1 MPIRRSGIQGL
12 QVPLSAS
19 YNATVFHLPLTPA
32 VVEARQAGCLLKR
45 ILLAFLLLV
54 AQHAAALHA
63 LGHSFER
70 DTDGAPVA
78 GLHAGCLGLHGID
91 DVPVAR
97 GTAKATPPEFSA
109 ALPDP
114 PASLYVARVLNPYLS
129 RAPPAIS

>member
-1 MPIRRSGIQGL
+1 MPLIAG
-12 QVPLSAS
+12 
-19 YNATVFHLPLTPA
+19 YNATVFHLRLKPA
-32 VVEARQAGCLLKR
+32 VAKSRQAGCLFKR
-45 ILLAFLLLV
+45 VLLAFLLLV

-91 DVPVAR
+91 DAPVAC
-97 GTAKATPPEFSA
+97 GAAKAAPPEFSA
-109 ALPDP
+109 ARPDA
-114 PASLYVARVLNPYLS
+114 PASPYVARVLNPYLS